1 MPWWRVGKY
10 NLDMGDVRVVAPRI
24 KAIMITEQVG
34 EDVALDKAV
43 SELRA
48 GKLSLDAAERAIGNG
63 GGRQGRGR

>member
-63 GGRQGRGR
+63 GGRRGR